1 MLLSAL
7 AARAL
12 RTRTLVRAPIPLY
25 RNGFGW
31 LLGSRVLM
39 LGHTGRST
47 GQIRYVCLEV
57 VERPTPDEIIVVSG
71 FGDEAQW
78 YRNLQADPVCWVSI
92 GRRRH
97 LPARAT
103 LLNDDESALALEHY
117 RRAHP
122 RAWAQLRGAIE
133 RAVNHPVTG
142 LPMVLLTM
150 HHPDDAPP

>member
-1 MLLSAL
+1 MLLSSL

-31 LLGSRVLM
+31 LFGSRMLM
-39 LGHTGRST
+39 LEHTGRSS

-57 VERPTPDEIIVVSG
+57 VERPAPDQIIIVSG
-71 FGDEAQW
+71 FGEEAQW
-78 YRNLQADPVCWVSI
+78 YRNLQADPHCFVSI

-97 LPARAT
+97 LTAHAT
-103 LLNDDESALALEHY
+103 LLDDNESALALGRY
-117 RRAHP
+117 QRAHP
-122 RAWAQLRGAIE
+122 RAWARLHGTIE

-142 LPMVLLTM
+142 LPMVRLTM
-150 HHPDDAPP
+150 HPPNHS